1 MFLCVCRKPWSPLP
15 SYITPCVLISS
26 FFFFFNVIAALVFL
40 SLHLYLSAGY
50 EDITTLNRVF
60 QIHIFF
66 KIGGQLCYNIVLAS
80 AIQRHESAPSTHMAT
95 SS

>member
-1 MFLCVCRKPWSPLP
+1 MCGEISFQTGSQDCLNRAALFLLLCFCVSVGNLDLP
-15 SYITPCVLISS
+15 FLVISHLCIDQLL
-26 FFFFFNVIAALVFL
+26 FFFNVIAALVFL

-66 KIGGQLCYNIVLAS
+66 
-80 AIQRHESAPSTHMAT
+80 
-95 SS
+95 